1 MRTLIPAVSLALL
14 VACAA
19 PSNGPKGPPPAVA
32 SALERAQAELAAGV
46 PLDALVSL
54 DEALALAP
62 DSREAWSLRAQALQ
76 AASNQRGDTNFLEDA
91 VEAWKRA
98 AKLGAG
104 PEAQFGASKA
114 AREAG
119 KVELALEFAKAG
131 LAARAEPSKDE
142 LRIASE
148 AFFSAYIERKQAEQ
162 PTQELFD
169 ATDGLLLRV
178 TELAPTDAWAFG
190 QLANLYQWEGRFDGA
205 CEALANALELDLDNE
220 PLHSRF
226 VALKGQV
233 EGPESVLSFYE
244 SLALRKPEA
253 ALPQWFAA
261 QLLFD
266 TNVDNVATDETTAPQ
281 LERAWQHYAKCRE
294 LKPDYASACQ
304 GYEVLCRA
312 GIGWA
317 KFHAGDLDG
326 AERAFRSMEEV
337 FPGGLEWQLEGRL
350 KSGVIGLQ
358 YVADK
363 ALRES
368 AETGGVFE
376 LGALARA
383 ARIYAVLHAYR
394 PTDADFANNCGFFH
408 REWGVGSVFKAR
420 EYRAMAEGSL
430 DPAVRELDLALAAQE
445 RARAAQILTAC
456 RDAYL
461 AAAQLAPQDVRVVN
475 DAALIL
481 VYHFP
486 SRADEA
492 EKLLLQCVA
501 NGAAQKEAGN
511 LPALALD
518 TLVEAWGDAHQN
530 LGVLELMHRRN
541 PAKAREWFQKTIAIG
556 PLPRVPREW
565 AQQVALPLC
574 DAVAAGKPLDLELL
588 DPRIELLE

>member
-1 MRTLIPAVSLALL
+1 MRTPIPALSLALL
-14 VACAA
+14 VACSA
-19 PSNGPKGPPPAVA
+19 PSNGPKAPPPELA
-32 SALERAQAELAAGV
+32 SALERARADLTGGV

-62 DSREAWSLRAQALQ
+62 DSREAWTLRAQALQ
-76 AASNQRGDTNFLEDA
+76 AASNQRGDANFLEDA

-98 AKLGAG
+98 AALGAG

-119 KVELALEFAKAG
+119 KVALALEFAVAG
-131 LAARAEPSKDE
+131 LAARTDPSQEE
-142 LRIASE
+142 LRIAAE
-148 AFFSAYIERKQAEQ
+148 AHFSAYLERKQAET
-162 PTQELFD
+162 PTQQLFD
-169 ATDGLLLRV
+169 ATDGLLLRLA
-178 TELAPTDAWAFG
+178 ELAPTDPWAFG
-190 QLANLYQWEGRFDGA
+190 QIANLYQWEGRLDGA
-205 CEALANALELDLDNE
+205 CEALASALELDLDNE

-226 VALKGQV
+226 VVLKTQV
-233 EGPESVLSFYE
+233 EGPEGVLAFYE
-244 SLALRKPEA
+244 SLCARKPQA

-261 QLLFD
+261 QALFD
-266 TNVDNVATDETTAPQ
+266 TNVGHVASDATTAEK
-281 LERAWQHYAKCRE
+281 LARAEGHYTKCRE

-304 GYEVLCRA
+304 GYEVMCRA

-326 AERAFRSMEEV
+326 AERAFRSMEDV
-337 FPGGLEWQLEGRL
+337 FPGGMEWQLEGRL
-350 KSGVIGLQ
+350 KSGVMGLQ

-368 AETGGVFE
+368 ADRGGVFE
-376 LGALARA
+376 VSALARA

-394 PTDADFANNCGFFH
+394 PGDADFANNCGFFH
-408 REWGVGSVFKAR
+408 RDWGVGCIFKAR
-420 EYRAMAEGSL
+420 EYRAMAAGSS
-430 DPAVRELDLALAAQE
+430 DPAVRELDLALAEQE
-445 RARAAQILTAC
+445 LARAARILATC

-461 AAAQLAPQDVRVVN
+461 VAAQLAPQDVRVVN

-492 EKLLLQCVA
+492 ERLLLQCVA
-501 NGAAQKEAGN
+501 NGAAQKDAGT
-511 LPALALD
+511 LPAQALD
-518 TLVEAWGDAHQN
+518 TLIEAWGDAHQN
-530 LGVLELMHRRN
+530 LGMIELMHRHN
-541 PAKAREWFQKTIAIG
+541 PAKAREWFEKTLAIG

-565 AQQVALPLC
+565 VQQVALPLC